1 MHRLAAIALGLL
13 LATSASGA
21 VIPVDW
27 NDGGTTGTLGG
38 VGVTM
43 SGLEGAGVFSTADFE
58 DPFELT
64 GPDYAGAPVPG
75 VTELSSYDVLSDW
88 TATFSEPV
96 SNLLLYVVFWR
107 GVAGQPEPPDT
118 SVIYTFDQ
126 TFTVL
131 SGLGDAVFPEGDKT
145 FAAPEA
151 VFHLGILQF
160 AGPISSLSLT
170 SNSFGH
176 SAQVLTFG
184 VVPEPK
190 MLCLAVL
197 ALAAA
202 RGSRRRRGRSCSC
215 A

>member
-1 MHRLAAIALGLL
+1 VHRLAAAIALL
-13 LATSASGA
+13 LASSASGS

-38 VGVTM
+38 VTVTM
-43 SGLEGAGVFSTADFE
+43 TGLEGPGVFTTADFE

-64 GPDYAGAPVPG
+64 GPDYAGAPIPG

-118 SVIYTFDQ
+118 AVIYTFDQ

-145 FAAPEA
+145 FAAPEE

-170 SNSFGH
+170 SSSFGH
-176 SAQVLTFG
+176 SAQGLTFG
-184 VVPEPK
+184 VVPEPSALL
-190 MLCLAVL
+190 LCAL
-197 ALAAA
+197 ALGFAVRA
-202 RGSRRRRGRSCSC
+202 RRRG
-215 A
+215 